1 MTHSYQY
8 KSNLPLSRRKMNA
21 RFVGKLKN
29 LCGGIYG
36 LHVFEHFANDDVND
50 GDSRDYAYIFVP
62 KSNTYAKAI
71 KSRVMH
77 LCGKYGIGK
86 DFIDVVDGESGANFD
101 VEGEYI
107 YIYLS
112 EPCK

>member
-36 LHVFEHFANDDVND
+36 LHVYEHFSNDADA
-50 GDSRDYAYIFVP
+50 RDYAYIFIP
-62 KSNTYAKAI
+62 KSNPNARAI
-71 KSRVMH
+71 KSRVLN
-77 LCGKYGIGK
+77 LCKNYGIGK
-86 DFIDVVDGESGANFD
+86 DFVEVLEGENGANFD

-107 YIYLS
+107 NIYLS
-112 EPCK
+112 EPCN